1 MIYEELHRKLK
12 IEQHDHNYKP
22 AIVLSVRLNYKP
34 AIVLSVRLNYKP
46 AIALSVRLKLTG
58 YDYLF
63 VSSSE

>member
-46 AIALSVRLKLTG
+46 AIVLSVRLN
-58 YDYLF
+58 Y
-63 VSSSE
+63 